1 MGRGQVEALWE
12 KLKTPTAACM
22 QDGAKTLARV
32 WEAAWRAGAGET
44 RTQGNKFKQSDLRT
58 LYMKP
63 DFGRLRN
70 EIKRRFNGW
79 GALHGFGTAARGT
92 DILVLETLAERGLT
106 ATVVLPFPRADGVG
120 GAART
125 VAGLAFHPDCV
136 RRPPPA

>member
-63 DFGRLRN
+63 DFLPAYPLQDVTLSADDRIIPVSVGAQPT
-70 EIKRRFNGW
+70 RRPQ
-79 GALHGFGTAARGT
+79 A
-92 DILVLETLAERGLT
+92 
-106 ATVVLPFPRADGVG
+106 
-120 GAART
+120 
-125 VAGLAFHPDCV
+125 VAGRAAV
-136 RRPPPA
+136 KSGGGRRAKREKRKKAR